1 MPDGRIQGREDGPA
15 SNAHDDLSYTELPFT
30 NYQKTIDMN
39 SLFKTTLFSLLILVF
54 TGSGCGSGQGLNL
67 FSPEQDIELGK
78 EVKNQIMSDPQQ
90 YPVLPE
96 RGNEEAYRYVRN
108 ITANILNSGQVAYRN
123 EFAWEVYIIKDDDVL
138 NAFATPGGYIFV
150 YTGLIKFL
158 DSEDQLAGVLGH
170 EIAHAALRHSTQQM
184 TKLYGI
190 SALVSIVTG
199 KAEPGLLEQIALS
212 LLSLKFSRSHE
223 TEADLHSVE
232 YLCPTEYRADGA
244 ADFFIK
250 IEGQPSP
257 PEFLSTHPNSANRV
271 QNIENKAKSMN
282 CKGKEDSHTAYT
294 KMKQSL

>member
-1 MPDGRIQGREDGPA
+1 M
-15 SNAHDDLSYTELPFT
+15 L
-30 NYQKTIDMN
+30 
-39 SLFKTTLFSLLILVF
+39 LLIF

-78 EVKNQIMSDPQQ
+78 EVKNQILGDPKQ
-90 YPVLPE
+90 YPILPE

-123 EFAWEVYIIKDDDVL
+123 EFPWEVYIVKDDDVL

-170 EIAHAALRHSTQQM
+170 EIAHSALRHSTQQM

-199 KAEPGLLEQIALS
+199 QAEPGLLEQIALS

-223 TEADLHSVE
+223 NEADAYSVE
-232 YLCPTEYRADGA
+232 YLCPTEYKADGA
-244 ADFFIK
+244 AGFFIK
-250 IEGQPSP
+250 MQDQPSP
-257 PEFLSTHPNSANRV
+257 PEFLSTHPSPGNRV
-271 QNIENKAKSMN
+271 QDIQSKAAAMN
-282 CKGKEDSHTAYT
+282 CRGRQDNQSAYNRL
-294 KMKQSL
+294 KQSL